1 MNMTVFSL
9 LCGCFRRPTDH
20 PPQDHPHGHRRPHD
34 SDPDPTQ
41 HGPPMGSNPQII
53 PDSADAGYTAITP
66 LPAYTPHPVDVREK
80 TLEAHLRDP
89 PLSSDSYPHHTA
101 DPDAKSSFNSH
112 HHYYYNPHFHHRNSK
127 NNTNNNNN
135 NNNNEDLTSD
145 VSSAISFTSSYGNTS
160 TATRETPP
168 PPYSPRGVSPSPSWR
183 LYRQQWANTA
193 ANSVLSSSA
202 AASTA
207 SSRRHSRSMSVSSAM
222 SLPYPAVPPPAP
234 TPPVP
239 PLPMAQVTP
248 PRPVLRRGM
257 GVGVGRRSVD
267 ETRRFSWESR

>member
-1 MNMTVFSL
+1 MTVFSL

-20 PPQDHPHGHRRPHD
+20 PPRDHPHDHRRPRE

-41 HGPPMGSNPQII
+41 HGPPMGS
-53 PDSADAGYTAITP
+53 DSQTSPESVDAGYAAITP

-89 PLSSDSYPHHTA
+89 PLSSESYPHHTA
-101 DPDAKSSFNSH
+101 DPDAKSSFHNH
-112 HHYYYNPHFHHRNSK
+112 YYYYNPHFHPHNSK
-127 NNTNNNNN
+127 NNY

-183 LYRQQWANTA
+183 RYRQQWANTA
-193 ANSVLSSSA
+193 ANPVLSSSA
-202 AASTA
+202 TASTA
-207 SSRRHSRSMSVSSAM
+207 SSRRHSRSMSVSSAS

-248 PRPVLRRGM
+248 PRPVLRRG
-257 GVGVGRRSVD
+257 VGVGRRSVD
-267 ETRRFSWESR
+267 ETRRCSWESR